1 MSANNSQLAN
11 IVLGGMASYAGAAF
25 SVVMGTTVRVNFMN
39 YRPTADTD
47 GICCEEFPS
56 HSWIEGRIGFRFH

>member
-47 GICCEEFPS
+47 GICCEIPVTFLDRMMNRVLLS
-56 HSWIEGRIGFRFH
+56 